1 MSLHPPAPEE
11 LGELVEAYAQ
21 TVRSVI
27 DLARTLRPGDAER
40 PTDCPGWTVADQVAH
55 VVGGEAMAAG
65 EDDPDIDVSDL
76 GHVRHAFGARH
87 EKAVE
92 ARRGRH
98 LDEVVEELEE
108 RLEERLAFYRSE
120 GTEVDTPVLGPFG
133 ATTVGDL
140 LALRTFDIWVHEQD
154 IREALG
160 RPGGLDT
167 PAAALSVSRVFAA
180 VPRIVARTA
189 QVPAGHAIVLDLTG
203 PTVGRVGARVEEQD
217 GRPVGIPL
225 FAGGQEEHPDV
236 VTTSLTMSTRVAMR
250 LAAGRGERADLH
262 VVVQGDEQVAARV
275 LDALAMTP

>member
-27 DLARTLRPGDAER
+27 DLALTLRPGDAER

-55 VVGGEAMAAG
+55 VAGGEAMAAG
-65 EDDPDIDVSDL
+65 EEDPDVDVS
-76 GHVRHAFGARH
+76 GFAHVKHAFGARH
-87 EKAVE
+87 EKAVQL
-92 ARRGRH
+92 RRGRP

-108 RLEERLAFYRSE
+108 RLEERLACYGAE
-120 GTEVDTPVLGPFG
+120 DATAQTPVDGPLG
-133 ATTVGDL
+133 TTTLGDF

-154 IREALG
+154 IREAIG

-180 VPRIVARTA
+180 VPRVVARDA
-189 QVPAGHAIVLDLTG
+189 QVPPGHAVVLDLTG

-217 GRPVGIPL
+217 GRRVGIPL

-250 LAAGRGERADLH
+250 LAAGRGDRADLH
-262 VVVQGDEQVAARV
+262 VVVHGDEEIAQRV
-275 LDALAMTP
+275 IQALAMTP